1 MSPSFSMRVI
11 PSPDVMF
18 RTIGD
23 EAVLLNLKTEM
34 YLGSDAVGTRMWTV
48 LAEAGCTPAAS
59 DVLLREFDVAARH
72 APPDLDEYIGKLLE
86 HGLIELQPGNAP
98 AHVPALD
105 DGK

>member
-1 MSPSFSMRVI
+1 MSPSFAMRVI

-48 LAEAGCTPAAS
+48 LAEAGSIQAAY
-59 DVLLREFDVAARH
+59 DVLLREFDVEPATLRQ
-72 APPDLDEYIGKLLE
+72 DLDEYVGKLLE